1 MSNPAPITLAQ
12 LFRYWRALPHQSA
25 AITQLERDLLVN
37 GYEVAMRR
45 DRDWF
50 HVWSQDGKQPDQAPP
65 PPPPLRPDRLVLDRT
80 PYFSQLDNASGQGRR
95 ECFSSSCAMV
105 AAFWGMVRTDDEYN
119 RVRAPFGD
127 TTDAQAQIAALRK
140 LGLDARLV
148 TNCAPGL
155 LETELRAGRPVAVG
169 WLHRGPISAPTGGGH
184 WSVVIGFDPD
194 DWIHHDP
201 NGEADM
207 VRGGYLNHS
216 GGKEVHYSR
225 KNWGRRWEADGPS
238 TGWAMLIKPL

>member
-45 DRDWF
+45 DREWF
-50 HVWSQDGKQPDQAPP
+50 HVWSQDGKQDDPEPAPAP
-65 PPPPLRPDRLVLDRT
+65 ARPTSALLTV

-105 AAFWGMVRTDDEYN
+105 AAYHGKLTGGDDAYN
-119 RVRAPFGD
+119 RLRAQYGD
-127 TTDAQAQIAALRK
+127 TTNAQAQIAALRK

-225 KNWGRRWEADGPS
+225 KNWNRRWEADGPA

>member
-12 LFRYWRALPHQSA
+12 LFRFYRDLPHQTA

-45 DRDWF
+45 DREWF
-50 HVWSQDGKQPDQAPP
+50 HVWSQGGKQSEPEPAPAP
-65 PPPPLRPDRLVLDRT
+65 ERPGSVLLKV
-80 PYFSQLDNASGQGRR
+80 PYFSQLDNGPTGYR
-95 ECFSSSCAMV
+95 ECFSSSIAMV
-105 AAFWGMVRTDDEYN
+105 AAYHGKLTGGDDAYN
-119 RVRAPFGD
+119 RIRAPFGD
-127 TTDAQAQIAALRK
+127 TTNAQAQISALRK

-148 TNCAPGL
+148 TNAAPGL
-155 LETELRAGRPVAVG
+155 LESEIRAGRPVAVG

-184 WSVVIGFDPD
+184 WSVVIGFDPEN
-194 DWIHHDP
+194 WVHHDP

-207 VRGGYLNHS
+207 TRGGYVNHS
-216 GGKEVHYSR
+216 GGREVHYSR
-225 KNWGRRWEADGPS
+225 RNWERRWEADGPS

>member
-45 DRDWF
+45 DREWF
-50 HVWSQDGKQPDQAPP
+50 HVWSTDGKQDDPEPP
-65 PPPPLRPDRLVLDRT
+65 PPPPRPDRVLLDRT
-80 PYFSQLDNASGQGRR
+80 PYFSQNDNGPTGFR

-105 AAFWGMVRTDDEYN
+105 AAFHGKVRSDDEYN
-119 RVRAPFGD
+119 RIRAPLGD
-127 TTDAQAQIAALRK
+127 TTSAQAQVAALRK

-148 TNCAPGL
+148 TNAAPGL

-169 WLHRGPISAPTGGGH
+169 WLHRGGINAPSGGGH

-207 VRGGYLNHS
+207 VRGGYVNHS

-225 KNWGRRWEADGPS
+225 KNWNRRWEADGPG

>member
-37 GYEVAMRR
+37 GYETAMRR
-45 DRDWF
+45 DREWF
-50 HVWSQDGKQPDQAPP
+50 HVWSTDGKQDDPEPAPAP
-65 PPPPLRPDRLVLDRT
+65 ARPTSALLTV
-80 PYFSQLDNASGQGRR
+80 PYFSQNDNGPTGFR

-105 AAFWGMVRTDDEYN
+105 AAFHGKVRSDDEYN
-119 RVRAPFGD
+119 RIRAPLGD
-127 TTDAQAQIAALRK
+127 TTSAQAQVAALRK

-148 TNCAPGL
+148 TNAAPGL

-169 WLHRGPISAPTGGGH
+169 WLHRGGINAPSGGGH

-207 VRGGYLNHS
+207 VRGGYVNHS
-216 GGKEVHYSR
+216 GGREVHYSR
-225 KNWGRRWEADGPS
+225 KNWNRRWEADGPS